1 MSERLTVSEQRALA
15 HMGFDWMAE
24 NFAGQPIDGAWRH
37 APEYRAAVAEV
48 ETAEDR
54 RARELADMT
63 ERHTRERATL
73 EGTPK

>member
-48 ETAEDR
+48 ETTDDR
-54 RARELADMT
+54 AARALRDMN
-63 ERHTRERATL
+63 ERHARERAAL
-73 EGTPK
+73 ERNQ